1 MRGLGDLRRLYK
13 TVQQEHVS
21 YWSDLQ
27 NTLSSVYE
35 ELRILLGIEKSLP
48 VGLNYGYLNDDGVFV
63 RESTDNLPK
72 DNHSISFALQVV
84 LDIKDSTNP
93 PNTLVTSWSILGIR
107 EGVSLTGETG
117 TEVVYTDPASAAKAI
132 MKAFENKLSKYSPY
146 IR

>member
-63 RESTDNLPK
+63 RESTDNL
-72 DNHSISFALQVV
+72 QV
-84 LDIKDSTNP
+84 
-93 PNTLVTSWSILGIR
+93 G
-107 EGVSLTGETG
+107 
-117 TEVVYTDPASAAKAI
+117 AKR
-132 MKAFENKLSKYSPY
+132 S
-146 IR
+146 

>member
-1 MRGLGDLRRLYK
+1 MRGLGDLQRLYK

-35 ELRILLGIEKSLP
+35 ELRALLGIEKSLP
-48 VGLNYGYLNDDGVFV
+48 VGLNYGYLGEDGVFV

-72 DNHSISFALQVV
+72 DNQSIRFALQVV
-84 LDIKDSTNP
+84 LDSKESINP
-93 PNTLVTSWSILGIR
+93 PNLLVTSWSILGVR

-117 TEVVYTDPASAAKAI
+117 TEAVYEDSAAAAEAI